1 MCEAFR
7 DPLYSACGGSAFAS
21 FNMFQ
26 QGFWIN
32 ACSSDLYCIL
42 GKIWRH
48 FYSNCEQFRYQL
60 FATFQRPVLVCIE
73 CIQSFLLFVLME
85 NGQKSSSCLD
95 GTWSLLRFACQ
106 GSHCRDEAGGGHQEM
121 YWELRAFGSNPF
133 WRIWRTV
140 MSTAILVA
148 SFACFFLDSVCFR
161 HCSFDGI
168 LRGACPKGDPRYS
181 LWFPVIH
188 YGSLSCSLRNPMVP

>member
-1 MCEAFR
+1 MKHSGIPCIVRAAGP
-7 DPLYSACGGSAFAS
+7 PLLVSTCFNTVFGS
-21 FNMFQ
+21 
-26 QGFWIN
+26 
-32 ACSSDLYCIL
+32 IL
-42 GKIWRH
+42 ALVTYEGI
-48 FYSNCEQFRYQL
+48 FTAIESNSMQFRYQL

-85 NGQKSSSCLD
+85 NGQTSSSRLD

-106 GSHCRDEAGGGHQEM
+106 GSHCRDEAGGGHQEI
-121 YWELRAFGSNPF
+121 YWELRAFGSNPV
-133 WRIWRTV
+133 WRTV

-168 LRGACPKGDPRYS
+168 LRGACPKGDPRDP